1 MYRRCFICGKGVLV
15 GRNVSRRGLS
25 KKKGGTGSKI
35 TRSTKRRFYPNLRKI
50 WIKFKD
56 KAKLVYV
63 CIKCIK
69 AGKVEY
75 FYFKKPLVSSSTEQT
90 AQA

>member
-1 MYRRCFICGKGVLV
+1 MLR
-15 GRNVSRRGLS
+15 GRYVSRRGLS

-35 TRSTKRRFYPNLRKI
+35 TRSTKRKFYPNLRQI
-50 WIKFKD
+50 WIKLKD
-56 KAKLVYV
+56 NRVKRVYV

-69 AGKVEY
+69 AGRAEY
-75 FYFKKPLVSSSTEQT
+75 FYFKTPSYVSNHPS